1 MATCKTDTTAA
12 VRDRMNI
19 VIVGSVDHGKSTLL
33 GRLYADTGTLPEGKI
48 EKIQAIC
55 KQQGKEFEYAFLF
68 DAFLEEQQQGVTIDT
83 ARTFFQWAGR
93 QYIIID
99 APGHKEFLKNMV
111 SGAARAEA
119 ALLLI
124 DALEGVKDQSKRHGL
139 LLSMLGV
146 KQVTVVVNKM
156 DLVDYRQETFA
167 LIEKEYREFLSQL
180 NVTPRFVIP
189 ASAKRGDNIATP
201 SPHMSWH
208 TGPTVLESLAQFSSE
223 SEKAEQ
229 PLRFPLQDVYKFDAR
244 RILTGRLT
252 SGRLKV
258 GDQLV
263 FSPSNKSAVV
273 QTLEAFNIDPP
284 PMQAQAGQ
292 SVGITLDEQI
302 FVERGEILSHEG
314 SLPLVSTT
322 FRANL
327 FWLGRRPLDMETPYL
342 VRLATHEVEC
352 RVTEI
357 HRIVDAD
364 NLSLEQ
370 QQTNTVVKRNEVA
383 DVTIQAKAPLAFD
396 LYADFETTGRFVLV
410 DDYDV
415 SGGGIITEMVPDREE
430 TLRIEARQRDFAW
443 VKGDVTLADRAKHY
457 GHRAALVLLIGP
469 DTTGKTFLAK
479 KMESMLVAEG
489 RHVYMLDPEN
499 LRRGLDADLQEEDA
513 RETIR
518 RYGEVAR
525 LLIDTGVLLIS
536 TTNSFNP
543 STSPSATLPST
554 PLRTGRTGLPEDQ
567 VVEAIRT
574 LVHPAPVLTV
584 YMSKETT
591 PSSLDQASFDSR
603 RVAPYASFGYAQDRQ
618 DRPCEAD
625 LSFTGPED
633 FTRTTHDVLAALK
646 QKGILAETIGNQPV
660 FQFSI

>member
-1 MATCKTDTTAA
+1 
-12 VRDRMNI
+12 
-19 VIVGSVDHGKSTLL
+19 
-33 GRLYADTGTLPEGKI
+33 
-48 EKIQAIC
+48 
-55 KQQGKEFEYAFLF
+55 
-68 DAFLEEQQQGVTIDT
+68 
-83 ARTFFQWAGR
+83 
-93 QYIIID
+93 
-99 APGHKEFLKNMV
+99 MV

-124 DALEGVKDQSKRHGL
+124 DALEGVRDQSKRHGL

-156 DLVDYRQETFA
+156 DLVDYRQDTFT
-167 LIEKEYREFLSQL
+167 LIEKEYRAFLSQL
-180 NVTPRFVIP
+180 DVTPQFVIP

-201 SPHMSWH
+201 SPHMAWH

-223 SEKAEQ
+223 SEPTEQ

-244 RILTGRLT
+244 RILAGRLT

-258 GDQLV
+258 GDQLI

-273 QTLEAFNIDPP
+273 QTLEAFNVEAPP
-284 PMQAQAGQ
+284 TQAQAGQ
-292 SVGITLDEQI
+292 AVGITLDEQI
-302 FVERGEILSHEG
+302 FVERGEILSHES

-327 FWLGRRPLDMETPYL
+327 FWLGRRSLEMEKSYL

-352 RVTEI
+352 RVAAI
-357 HRIVDAD
+357 HRIVDAN
-364 NLSLEQ
+364 NLSLDQ
-370 QQTNTVVKRNEVA
+370 QQTNVVVKRNEVA

-396 LYADFETTGRFVLV
+396 LYSDFETTGRFVLV
-410 DDYDV
+410 DGYDV

-430 TLRIEARQRDFAW
+430 TLRVEARQRDFAW
-443 VKGDVTLADRAKHY
+443 VQGDVTLADRAKHY

-479 KMESMLVAEG
+479 KVESMLVAEG

-499 LRRGLDADLQEEDA
+499 LRRGLDADLQEGDG
-513 RETIR
+513 REMIR

-525 LLIDTGVLLIS
+525 LFIDTGVLLIS
-536 TTNSFNP
+536 TTNSFTP
-543 STSPSATLPST
+543 STG
-554 PLRTGRTGLPEDQ
+554 LRAGLPADQ

-584 YMSKETT
+584 YMSQETT
-591 PSSLDQASFDSR
+591 PS
-603 RVAPYASFGYAQDRQ
+603 PI
-618 DRPCEAD
+618 EAD

-633 FTRTTHDVLAALK
+633 FTSTTHDVLAALK